1 MDTMRKCELTE
12 VDLRDSVP
20 IVAAVMD
27 AIEALVIVLDTE
39 ARIVLFNHRCQKLSG
54 YSFDE
59 AKGMYLWELLLPE
72 ELEEVRSVFNKLSAG
87 LFPGKHENYWVAKD
101 GSRRLI
107 RWSNAAV
114 VDASGSVKHIVG
126 TGIDITEFRTDENE
140 CKTTSPV

>member
-27 AIEALVIVLDTE
+27 AIEALVIVLDSE

-59 AKGMYLWELLLPE
+59 AKGMYLWELASPRRIG
-72 ELEEVRSVFNKLSAG
+72 RSQI
-87 LFPGKHENYWVAKD
+87 
-101 GSRRLI
+101 RL
-107 RWSNAAV
+107 
-114 VDASGSVKHIVG
+114 
-126 TGIDITEFRTDENE
+126 
-140 CKTTSPV
+140 